1 MIKLAYNKSE
11 PNLVFEIEEICRVPI
26 NGGIVEYYKG
36 VLTDTSTVPDTHI
49 ENYMVQVMAFE
60 SNWAEVPTDVG
71 GTSNVNNTSITVDP
85 ETSKKT
91 YGTPSGYTGINNV
104 TVNAVTSAI
113 DSNIAAGNIK
123 DGVTIL
129 GVAGTYV
136 KPDEP
141 NLIAENIK
149 KDVTIYGVTGTY
161 EGTPQ

>member
-11 PNLVFEIEEICRVPI
+11 PNLVFEIEEICRVPM

-60 SNWAEVPTDVG
+60 SNWSEVPTDVG

-91 YGTPSGYTGINNV
+91 YGTPSGYTGINSV

-113 DSNIAAGNIK
+113 DSNITAGNIK

-129 GVAGTYV
+129 GVEGTYV

-141 NLIAENIK
+141 NLVAGNIK

-161 EGTPQ
+161 EGE